1 MNIFKLL
8 NLWQDFVS
16 GGASP
21 RDKASIVLKCDGS
34 SITFP
39 VIPADLPVV
48 EQSQNNSIFNSFI
61 GDMANIGLMGL
72 RSVKLENYFVPSDTS
87 KYSFARGDNAS
98 DIINFINQNRPNGKP
113 FTLCI
118 TKGHVTYLNIDVL
131 LNNFSYHMT
140 NTSDYVM
147 NLEFTEYVRREV
159 MPT

>member
-16 GGASP
+16 GGVVP
-21 RDKASIVLKCDGS
+21 TNKATITLSCGGS
-34 SITFP
+34 SIRFP
-39 VIPADLPVV
+39 VIPAQLPTV
-48 EQSQNNSIFNSFI
+48 EQSQNNSTFNSFI
-61 GDMANIGLMGL
+61 GDMSNIGLMGL
-72 RSVKLENYFVPSDTS
+72 RSVTLENYFVPSDTS

-131 LNNFSYHMT
+131 LNNFSYYMT
-140 NTSDYVM
+140 NTSDYIM
-147 NLEFTEYVRREV
+147 TLEMTEYVRREV
-159 MPT
+159 IPV